1 MIGSAQQ
8 KGSTVYV
15 YDERGYTICTKFGE
29 LVGFTASTFTV
40 RNGSTLYTYNE
51 KGMTQFTKFV

>member
-15 YDERGYTICTKFGE
+15 YDEKGLVLFSKSGE
-29 LVGFTASTFTV
+29 LQGFTGATV
-40 RNGSTLYTYNE
+40 VIRIGSTLYTYNDRGHVSFS
-51 KGMTQFTKFV
+51 KQA